1 MESLKVSQKALAKLR
16 DLLDTKTIE
25 RSELQTRQEVRR
37 TTPSHVRSP
46 YIFFFQR
53 LNDQLSHAKVK
64 LERAQN
70 HAEDKKSLSQ
80 KTIERL
86 QQEYDNMV
94 VERRENDRQIEEVR
108 QEAND
113 VEMKVR
119 RPPLHGLT
127 LNLVNRFKIISNEAR
142 LSLTSY

>member
-1 MESLKVSQKALAKLR
+1 M
-16 DLLDTKTIE
+16 
-25 RSELQTRQEVRR
+25 
-37 TTPSHVRSP
+37 
-46 YIFFFQR
+46 
-53 LNDQLSHAKVK
+53 K

-70 HAEDKKSLSQ
+70 HAVDKKSSSQ

-86 QQEYDNMV
+86 QQEYDDMV
-94 VERRENDRQIEEVR
+94 VERRENDKQIEEVR

-119 RPPLHGLT
+119 RPLIYGLT
-127 LNLVNRFKIISNEAR
+127 LNLVNRFKNILNEAR

>member
-1 MESLKVSQKALAKLR
+1 M
-16 DLLDTKTIE
+16 
-25 RSELQTRQEVRR
+25 
-37 TTPSHVRSP
+37 
-46 YIFFFQR
+46 
-53 LNDQLSHAKVK
+53 K

-119 RPPLHGLT
+119 RPPIHGLT
-127 LNLVNRFKIISNEAR
+127 LNLVNRFKNILNEAR

>member
-1 MESLKVSQKALAKLR
+1 MRL
-16 DLLDTKTIE
+16 
-25 RSELQTRQEVRR
+25 
-37 TTPSHVRSP
+37 
-46 YIFFFQR
+46 FQR

-70 HAEDKKSLSQ
+70 HAEDKKTASQ

-94 VERRENDRQIEEVR
+94 VERRENDKQIEDVR

-113 VEMKVR
+113 VERKVQKLLPIHR
-119 RPPLHGLT
+119 FDAE
-127 LNLVNRFKIISNEAR
+127 LVNRCRNTLNEAR